1 MSEAPTTTEL
11 HDMLQVAI
19 AEAWDRDDH
28 AHRMTHAKQASK
40 LAHQLYKLGE
50 TNARQSSTTTS
61 Q

>member
-1 MSEAPTTTEL
+1 MNESLAATEL
-11 HDMLQVAI
+11 HGRLQVAI

-50 TNARQSSTTTS
+50 TNARQSSATTS